1 MNSVVCGYDASKEY
15 KVKQKSGQK
24 GSPFV
29 ALSKKKPA
37 KVKSLWSKVILERKM
52 LQFQMFSN
60 KLGVN
65 YHNALVKTKPWN
77 KLSSEYH
84 KESLD
89 VRSLKLRKDYRNCN
103 K

>member
-1 MNSVVCGYDASKEY
+1 
-15 KVKQKSGQK
+15 
-24 GSPFV
+24 
-29 ALSKKKPA
+29 
-37 KVKSLWSKVILERKM
+37 
-52 LQFQMFSN
+52 MFSN

-77 KLSSEYH
+77 KLSTEYH